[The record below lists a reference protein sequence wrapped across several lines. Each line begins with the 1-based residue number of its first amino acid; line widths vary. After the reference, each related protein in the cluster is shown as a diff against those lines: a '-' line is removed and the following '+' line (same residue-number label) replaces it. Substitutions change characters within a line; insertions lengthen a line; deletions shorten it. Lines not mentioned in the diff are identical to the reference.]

1 MLGLVAVMLIVLGIP
16 VYLVTVSGFDRLERT
31 QVGKDAEELRV
42 AIGAQAQRLQDF
54 GVTNSIWTSLY
65 RNLADADTVQF
76 AVDLPPAVLTREYG
90 FSGALLTDRRGRIR
104 AGGLIDGE
112 VYRPAPEPL
121 DDPAV
126 LAGYLRTG
134 EAGSSFCGLTS
145 VTGTPTQFCSF
156 PVYRDEGLG
165 TSNGS
170 LLVFRS
176 LDAAGLDSLARA
188 TDDAITM
195 RPEPRAGAEV
205 LRELDSAFGTITV
218 STVLV
223 GDEIAVACTITGVD
237 RVPVTF
243 EGLSTRPIR
252 ARAQITMAQLA
263 VVMLFAVA
271 IASLVISMAMRRA
284 VRHHVQPLWHTTE
297 KIMAEGDLDLRVP
310 PSGDPDIDGL
320 GAAINDML
328 AAIDQH
334 SRDLAE
340 LRARESAE
348 REEQVRDRE
357 TERDDVLRRVEIESE
372 QVIGGVTYQLSD
384 AVHEVDAM
392 KASVHEVNTGAATA
406 YEATEQMAEQ
416 ALRADQAAE
425 ALTVS
430 LPATREMVAVI
441 AAIAGQTRMLAL
453 NATIEAA
460 RAGESGLGFA
470 VVADEVRKLADDTA
484 ESTERITATLNTLT
498 ATATDVSSA
507 VATMNDTLRGV
518 RTAIGQ
524 VRTVA
529 GAQHHTITGL
539 VDQVQNAIGQIND
552 YSTDRT
558 RLAEHPEAQSGDLEL
573 F

>member
-1 MLGLVAVMLIVLGIP
+1 MLIVLGIP